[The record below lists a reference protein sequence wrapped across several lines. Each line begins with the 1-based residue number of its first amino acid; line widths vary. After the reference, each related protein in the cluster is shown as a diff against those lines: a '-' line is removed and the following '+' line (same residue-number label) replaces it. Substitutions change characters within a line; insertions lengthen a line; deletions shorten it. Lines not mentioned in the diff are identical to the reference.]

1 MSTINVADV
10 FASLNKP
17 QPGTTTEQRVEN
29 LLQLYRELEEQVD
42 IRHLPEHEYEQI
54 FVALVTA
61 AGFNDPMDAVDALAH
76 APGRSFRFSG
86 NGAQGPFTPRNM

>member
-1 MSTINVADV
+1 MSTPNVTDI

-17 QPGTTTEQRVEN
+17 QPGTTAEQRVEN

-42 IRHLPEHEYEQI
+42 IRHLPENEYEQI

-86 NGAQGPFTPRNM
+86 SAAQGPFTLRKM